1 MGRKDPNPV
10 ELKKG
15 STGFGSRVP
24 FFSMAAN
31 NKLAKRNAGFA
42 VVEVESLLDTM
53 QAILPVSGMEWDRVE
68 HEHELLFP
76 DKKRSKD
83 SLKRKFQKLYRHRMP
98 TGDPN
103 CPPDVRRAKRIHEE
117 IKGKVDLSDGEDEEG
132 DDVLDVDVVNDDDES
147 SLGPIEDLSVA
158 HATQPAR
165 MVVTT
170 TNSTNSFSS
179 ASGTPRNKD
188 DRLHRIVHKRQK
200 TSPLA
205 EQPSF
210 STTEYFKLMLM
221 EREQDRKEER
231 QRRDDER
238 RDEERRRKEDNERED
253 RRHQQLMMQQMLMMQ
268 MLSRPTVVSSP
279 PTSNHAFSDP
289 LPTSQNGETTR
300 LFRNLLATMESTVG
314 GETEQ
319 GVQEPEK
326 EKEVDSSN
334 NNP

>member
-1 MGRKDPNPV
+1 LG
-10 ELKKG
+10 LG
-15 STGFGSRVP
+15 SH
-24 FFSMAAN
+24 FFSMAPNNKSPN
-31 NKLAKRNAGFA
+31 NKLAKRNAGFG

-68 HEHELLFP
+68 LNHEQLFP

-83 SLKRKFQKLYRHRMP
+83 SLKRKFQKLYRHRLP

-117 IKGKVDLSDGEDEEG
+117 IKAKVDLSDGEDEEG
-132 DDVLDVDVVNDDDES
+132 DDVLDIVDDGDDDES

-200 TSPLA
+200 TSPPA

-268 MLSRPTVVSSP
+268 MLNRPTVVSSP

-289 LPTSQNGETTR
+289 LPTSQNRETTR
-300 LFRNLLATMESTVG
+300 LFQNLLASMTSTVG
-314 GETEQ
+314 GEKE